1 MTPNHQTTGQIRLAL
16 LIRPYQDL
24 EIVVKD
30 QLVRIRLV
38 HQWAPAKWMDQSEAD
53 NMDQVELL
61 HRDHFSFFPKRIQ
74 INFQTVLEPVHT
86 GYHPN
91 PTHQPELDFIT
102 RIIRR
107 EYNVI
112 IT

>member
-1 MTPNHQTTGQIRLAL
+1 MTPSHLTIGQIRLAL
-16 LIRPYQDL
+16 HIRPYQDL

-30 QLVRIRLV
+30 QLVKIRLV
-38 HQWAPAKWMDQSEAD
+38 HQWAPAKWTDQSEV
-53 NMDQVELL
+53 NMVQMELL
-61 HRDHFSFFPKRIQ
+61 HRDHFSFFPKQIQ
-74 INFQTVLEPVHT
+74 TNFQTVLEPVHT

-91 PTHQPELDFIT
+91 PTHQPELDFII

>member
-1 MTPNHQTTGQIRLAL
+1 MTLSHLTIGQIRLAL
-16 LIRPYQDL
+16 LIRPYQDH

-30 QLVRIRLV
+30 QLVKIRLV
-38 HQWAPAKWMDQSEAD
+38 HQWARAKWMDQSVD
-53 NMDQVELL
+53 NMVQVELL
-61 HRDHFSFFPKRIQ
+61 HRDHFSFFLKQ
-74 INFQTVLEPVHT
+74 TQTNFQTVLEPVHT

-91 PTHQPELDFIT
+91 PTHQPEPDFIT

>member
-1 MTPNHQTTGQIRLAL
+1 MTPNHLTIGQIRLAL
-16 LIRPYQDL
+16 HIRPYQDL

-30 QLVRIRLV
+30 QLVKIRLV
-38 HQWAPAKWMDQSEAD
+38 HQWAPAKWTDLSED
-53 NMDQVELL
+53 NMVQMELL
-61 HRDHFSFFPKRIQ
+61 HRDLFSFFPKQIQ
-74 INFQTVLEPVHT
+74 TNFQTVLEPVHT

-91 PTHQPELDFIT
+91 PTHQPELDFII

>member
-1 MTPNHQTTGQIRLAL
+1 MTPNHLTIGQIRLAL
-16 LIRPYQDL
+16 LIQPYQDL

-30 QLVRIRLV
+30 QLVKIRLV
-38 HQWAPAKWMDQSEAD
+38 HQWAPAKWTDQSEV
-53 NMDQVELL
+53 NMVQVH
-61 HRDHFSFFPKRIQ
+61 HRDHFSFFPKQIQ
-74 INFQTVLEPVHT
+74 TNFQTVLEPVHT
-86 GYHPN
+86 GYHRN